1 MQTIQRAGNSH
12 RSGPSTYLRDPM
24 VLGRV
29 IAMSILTAC
38 VIVFSISPAMLVA
51 LFTLT
56 AMLVTLELATLGMGP
71 LVWAERTV
79 SHD

>member
-1 MQTIQRAGNSH
+1 
-12 RSGPSTYLRDPM
+12 M
-24 VLGRV
+24 VFGRV

-38 VIVFSISPAMLVA
+38 VFVFSISSAMLVA

-56 AMLVTLELATLGMGP
+56 AMLVTLELASLGMGP
-71 LVWAERTV
+71 LLWAERGP